1 MGNWAGEQHRVA
13 RLRASQRRRETPGG
27 GCAPVHVPAHTHT
40 LSRRVAFTRPTHPL
54 RRRIPPP
61 PLPLSLSHTVSTL
74 SFQRATIPS
83 PSSPPAS
90 LSTRRVHN
98 PTLGPSFQHSSTPR
112 NKGAS
117 ATLRAD
123 SGRLASR
130 IGRFFETASRVD
142 IALVTNEK
150 VGSTDVNAST
160 GYAYDRPV
168 YHSLKRPRSSSFPNL
183 ARQDTTFLPNSR
195 ERVRAVLDTPHV
207 FFFFFPFFPN
217 RGYARNQRDDRDSEP
232 IPYSRENR
240 IGSFESSPPNFIAN
254 YFPTKRFSYRI
265 VSFLSDGSTT
275 DDGGSR
281 FSLFPFLSD
290 ISVRAQLVKL
300 VYRSIEFWNCLVAIF
315 FRTNRVGRKEE
326 KDAKQMIKI

>member
-1 MGNWAGEQHRVA
+1 MAQPC
-13 RLRASQRRRETPGG
+13 RRRGG
-27 GCAPVHVPAHTHT
+27 GQLSWRAAQGCSTARQPTKKGNPRGRLCTRTRTRTHSHPLAEGGVYPTHT
-40 LSRRVAFTRPTHPL
+40 
-54 RRRIPPP
+54 PPP
-61 PLPLSLSHTVSTL
+61 TSHSPSPLPLSLSHTVSTL

-207 FFFFFPFFPN
+207 FFFFSLFSPTVDTLATNAMTVTLN
-217 RGYARNQRDDRDSEP
+217 R
-232 IPYSRENR
+232 SRTLGR
-240 IGSFESSPPNFIAN
+240 IVSVRSSPPRQISLPIIFRRND
-254 YFPTKRFSYRI
+254 SRI
-265 VSFLSDGSTT
+265 VSFLPNGSTT

-300 VYRSIEFWNCLVAIF
+300 VYRSIEF
-315 FRTNRVGRKEE
+315 
-326 KDAKQMIKI
+326 